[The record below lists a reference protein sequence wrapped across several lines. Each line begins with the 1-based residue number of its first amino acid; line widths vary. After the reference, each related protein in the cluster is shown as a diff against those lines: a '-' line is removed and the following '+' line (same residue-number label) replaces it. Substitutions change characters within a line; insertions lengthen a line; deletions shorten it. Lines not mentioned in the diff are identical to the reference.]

1 MYTLYCTTERLRGP
15 TGVRAHVFLQVSG
28 GFEGFVAHV
37 LGAFVGFLSRV
48 RAQVA
53 LEAVSRGE
61 RFTAGRH
68 LAPVRTVARVRA
80 LVHLHDTYTHL

>member
-1 MYTLYCTTERLRGP
+1 MILR

-37 LGAFVGFLSRV
+37 LGAFVGFLARV

-53 LEAVSRGE
+53 LEPVPGGE
-61 RFTAGRH
+61 GFSAGRYF
-68 LAPVRTVARVRA
+68 ASVRTVTRVRA
-80 LVHLHDTYTHL
+80 LVHLRHTHCLFSTE